1 LTGERS
7 FTYTAFTTKKFKNIS
22 KINMATTH
30 IAPILEKRIQELN
43 KKIDSK
49 ILRGKSYK
57 DEAREHRALLSRVK
71 NLTRRN
77 MFSHSFS
84 FLHLF

>member
-1 LTGERS
+1 
-7 FTYTAFTTKKFKNIS
+7 
-22 KINMATTH
+22 MATTH

-49 ILRGKSYK
+49 ILRGKPYK
-57 DEAREHRALLSRVK
+57 DEAREHRALLSKIKGLARQNV
-71 NLTRRN
+71 
-77 MFSHSFS
+77 FSHSFS

>member
-1 LTGERS
+1 
-7 FTYTAFTTKKFKNIS
+7 
-22 KINMATTH
+22 MAIIH
-30 IAPILEKRIQELN
+30 IKPVLEKRIAELN

-49 ILRGKSYK
+49 ILRGKSYHS
-57 DEAREHRALLSRVK
+57 EAKEHLALLSKLQRVAH
-71 NLTRRN
+71 RG